1 MRKQA
6 QKKRAIS
13 SLYPPLQCLP
23 LTSRR
28 PVVIIGNGESSG
40 FSRKFVKIVG
50 KLKIAVK
57 AAKPACKRKIA
68 GLVLTNPAIFMCNR

>member
-1 MRKQA
+1 LRVNGFNGRFKEIMRKQA

-13 SLYPPLQCLP
+13 SLRHPPCLP

-28 PVVIIGNGESSG
+28 PVVIIGNDESSG

-50 KLKIAVK
+50 KLKIAEK
-57 AAKPACKRKIA
+57 AAKLARK
-68 GLVLTNPAIFMCNR
+68 